1 MKKKKRILETAGKLL
16 KADIN
21 SMKTSRDYYPSF
33 NDVSSAEN
41 NVSFL
46 PESLQLFMKAIF
58 GQQNNVKVAAIGQS
72 IVQTCRA
79 RSVIAPLQLGLGVQ
93 LHHHFGSRFLIDHL
107 NSLGFCCSYSE
118 VQKYEANAA
127 AALSNKIPCQE
138 SDDPFLQFV
147 ADNVDHNTDTIDGRG
162 TFHGMGIIASS
173 TPGSE
178 VTVSVPRQD
187 VSLDHLIEANRISVR
202 YLVPSGEISE
212 VSLFCDLPDITSC
225 RQLQRPLDIFC
236 KIIWPLRPQRPSWS
250 GFMQTFD
257 KKFDTIPKK
266 TTITLLPMSD
276 LNPSGVNCIYT
287 TLHFVCKQAQKYAQ
301 TPALTFD
308 QPRK

>member
-1 MKKKKRILETAGKLL
+1 MLFLEGATNETLTVSDLVSEMTNVCGEKAYSTKHMKKKIIEHFGNEVIISSIDGKNDIVSLKSNASAIIHSFYEDLQGQSDEEKKIRILETAGKLL

-58 GQQNNVKVAAIGQS
+58 GQQNNVKVADIGQS

-212 VSLFCDLPDITSC
+212 VSLFCDLPDI
-225 RQLQRPLDIFC
+225 R
-236 KIIWPLRPQRPSWS
+236 
-250 GFMQTFD
+250 
-257 KKFDTIPKK
+257 
-266 TTITLLPMSD
+266 
-276 LNPSGVNCIYT
+276 
-287 TLHFVCKQAQKYAQ
+287 
-301 TPALTFD
+301 
-308 QPRK
+308 